1 MSAMSQIMDA
11 TYCIGGDMDFGRMFD
26 QYLHKGGESFDLSLT
41 VPDSNHT
48 AYMADQQ
55 PAYGSF
61 GSEETYS
68 DLQGMG
74 TTLPQQEGDAASSA
88 PHTHAHH
95 TQAMYSHQMA
105 VASSMGAPNPQ
116 FPPQNL
122 YIPPISQ
129 NSMDPAQTSGYMV
142 HPGCGPP
149 APIYTSASPGMPT
162 GVPQGPHMMGG
173 AVGMMG
179 YYPRQPMARNGGSP
193 NSGGSPSPGSED
205 SDDSTPLAQMAR
217 AKRPSSESVE
227 GPARGKK
234 PKVSKKSKK
243 KKDPNEPQKP
253 VSAYALFFRDTQA
266 AIKGSNPNASF
277 GEVSKIVAS
286 MWDSLDADHKS
297 VYKKKTEAAKKEYLK
312 ALAAYRASLVSK
324 GGEGEGGFGGPQGY
338 GQFAPGFGYPPTT
351 STPVHPQV
359 QSPAQMSP
367 LAKKSPLLS
376 SLMADTPP
384 PMMNPPMSQPMPP
397 SGPPMMPHGSMPP
410 MSAASMVPQAQQGP
424 QAGHQPPTPQPH
436 LTPMTNV
443 PSTSPYM
450 TQQAPGSLTSPGGA
464 SSPGGG
470 PQQQPQQPQ
479 QQQPQQQQP
488 SPQQQQVA
496 TQQQQQQQQ
505 QAVAVATAGFG
516 SQFPPSRP
524 RSLSPN
530 PPLEPQGVYFPGGAP
545 GGGAYNPWGRGM
557 FDQGFTSPS
566 FFTDLLPPT
575 TQQAPGPKFPPMY
588 EPLSGSMMGGTA
600 PSAASMGAG
609 DKTTALN
616 EGVMSVYPASQY
628 QHLLV
633 AN

>member
-95 TQAMYSHQMA
+95 TQAMYSHQDSSMYSSSYSPAQMA
-105 VASSMGAPNPQ
+105 VPGSMGAPNPQ

-162 GVPQGPHMMGG
+162 GVPQGPHMMAG

-205 SDDSTPLAQMAR
+205 SDDSTPLAQDDGLCEVCGRGDAARLTGCVVLQMAR

-324 GGEGEGGFGGPQGY
+324 
-338 GQFAPGFGYPPTT
+338 AP
-351 STPVHPQV
+351 
-359 QSPAQMSP
+359 
-367 LAKKSPLLS
+367 
-376 SLMADTPP
+376 
-384 PMMNPPMSQPMPP
+384 N
-397 SGPPMMPHGSMPP
+397 
-410 MSAASMVPQAQQGP
+410 
-424 QAGHQPPTPQPH
+424 
-436 LTPMTNV
+436 
-443 PSTSPYM
+443 
-450 TQQAPGSLTSPGGA
+450 SLTSPGGA

-505 QAVAVATAGFG
+505 QQAGQQQQQQQGGQHGQQPPQPSPQQQPQHQPPQQHPSGQGSGGQQQGMGQPAHVGCPNSGPNCIRSGCTNPAVHNPEWEDEYCSNECVVSHCRDVFSTWVA
-516 SQFPPSRP
+516 SNHHQPM
-524 RSLSPN
+524 N
-530 PPLEPQGVYFPGGAP
+530 P
-545 GGGAYNPWGRGM
+545 
-557 FDQGFTSPS
+557 T
-566 FFTDLLPPT
+566 
-575 TQQAPGPKFPPMY
+575 
-588 EPLSGSMMGGTA
+588 
-600 PSAASMGAG
+600 
-609 DKTTALN
+609 
-616 EGVMSVYPASQY
+616 YPAP
-628 QHLLV
+628 V
-633 AN
+633 K

>member
-1 MSAMSQIMDA
+1 
-11 TYCIGGDMDFGRMFD
+11 MFD
-26 QYLHKGGESFDLSLT
+26 QYLHK
-41 VPDSNHT
+41 
-48 AYMADQQ
+48 

-68 DLQGMG
+68 DLQAMG

-95 TQAMYSHQMA
+95 TQAMYTHQDSPMY
-105 VASSMGAPNPQ
+105 SSSCPPAQMGVPGPMGAPNPQ

-129 NSMDPAQTSGYMV
+129 NSMDPAQTSGYMG

-149 APIYTSASPGMPT
+149 APIYTSAGPGLHVA

-173 AVGMMG
+173 GVGMMG
-179 YYPRQPMARNGGSP
+179 YYPRQPMVRNGGSP

-286 MWDSLDADHKS
+286 MWDSLDADHKN

-324 GGEGEGGFGGPQGY
+324 GEGEGVFGGQGY
-338 GQFAPGFGYPPTT
+338 QFAPGFGYPPTT

-359 QSPAQMSP
+359 QSPTQMSP

-376 SLMADTPP
+376 SLMADPPP

-410 MSAASMVPQAQQGP
+410 MSAASMAPQAQQGP
-424 QAGHQPPTPQPH
+424 QGHQPPTPQPH

-470 PQQQPQQPQ
+470 PQQQQQPQ
-479 QQQPQQQQP
+479 QQQPQQPQQ

-505 QAVAVATAGFG
+505 QQAGQQQQQQQAG
-516 SQFPPSRP
+516 QHGQQ
-524 RSLSPN
+524 
-530 PPLEPQGVYFPGGAP
+530 PQQP
-545 GGGAYNPWGRGM
+545 
-557 FDQGFTSPS
+557 
-566 FFTDLLPPT
+566 
-575 TQQAPGPKFPPMY
+575 TQQQPPQHQQPQQQPTGQGTGGQQQGMGQPAHVGCPNSGPNCIRSGCTNPAVHNPEWEDEYCSNECVVSHCRDVFSTWVASNHHQPMN
-588 EPLSGSMMGGTA
+588 PT
-600 PSAASMGAG
+600 
-609 DKTTALN
+609 
-616 EGVMSVYPASQY
+616 YPAP
-628 QHLLV
+628 V
-633 AN
+633 K